1 MNSELKNLRSQ
12 IEEYQYREKMYK
24 KLGTRQGF
32 FQYYF
37 EQLPKHRT
45 NVECFNQV
53 NDLYMD
59 LFGEER
65 YSDFNSFR
73 HQANHYNKNNQ

>member
-1 MNSELKNLRSQ
+1 MEIQSILQENQLLR
-12 IEEYQYREKMYK
+12 

-37 EQLPKHRT
+37 ERLPKHRT
-45 NVECFNQV
+45 QIECFHEC
-53 NDLYMD
+53 NDLHLE

-65 YSDFNSFR
+65 YSDFDSFKKMR
-73 HQANHYNKNNQ
+73 NQFLKK

>member
-1 MNSELKNLRSQ
+1 MSDVNTLLMENKLLR
-12 IEEYQYREKMYK
+12 

-37 EQLPKHRT
+37 ERLPKHRT
-45 NVECFNQV
+45 QAECFHEV
-53 NDLYMD
+53 NGLYFD

-65 YSDFNSFR
+65 YTDFDSFR
-73 HQANHYNKNNQ
+73 KMRNQYLKR